1 MCYAS
6 PTLTMWSVP
15 GLPPSWLVLVAAAYL
30 FAVSGCSNIAARM
43 SNAEGERLFEQARY
57 AEAIG
62 QFQRAIEEDPSDAD
76 GYYNVAAVYHR
87 EGIASGRLADLSQ
100 AERYYNLC
108 LDHDPNHRDCYRGLA
123 VLLVQEG
130 HTEEAFRR
138 LRGWCDRNPAS
149 SAARLELARLSEEF
163 GDRAAARQHLA
174 EALEIDPTNTVALNA
189 GPPTRAGGQLLPGRD
204 RLPAIVG
211 CGSIPAGGCG
221 AGRCPTVD
229 PRPRTS
235 TRGRLQRNAGRHSRY
250 LAGAVLEG
258 LWIRS

>member
-189 GPPTRAGGQLLPGRD
+189 MGHLHEREGNYSQAVTDYRQSLAADRFQQEVAERVAALQSTLGPVP
-204 RLPAIVG
+204 
-211 CGSIPAGGCG
+211 
-221 AGRCPTVD
+221 
-229 PRPRTS
+229 
-235 TRGRLQRNAGRHSRY
+235 
-250 LAGAVLEG
+250 VLEG
-258 LWIRS
+258 DSSGTRVVTRDTWPVRY